1 MVSYIP
7 NICLWLDALDSTTFT
22 LENDRVLEW
31 RDKSSNAARFVPVRD
46 GFRPVFSTNA
56 VIFSPSSF
64 QLRSVNKLPAYST
77 TDIFFVMNYE
87 PLKGPRQPFFD
98 SADITPSET
107 DNRLNVQVYADG
119 YEYYRGC
126 PTPSTTLGAVSI
138 YKGDLYLGTNVTMSP
153 NYLQKYDRM
162 NEQFNFL
169 NIPMTTPNIRGMA
182 VYDGN
187 LYMAGGNTVE
197 RFDGATMTVANLLS
211 STTNTPIVYNENL
224 FVTTR
229 GFITT
234 GSNAASRPQLY
245 RWNTLTSNFDGIAQM
260 QAFLTATVGIA
271 ESAYNSIDYAGTLY
285 FFNSNSQN
293 NGPIT
298 RLEGNTYNSNSLV
311 NTLHYGTGLF
321 RGFLLNFR
329 NEARLHRYTEAGPG
343 FMTWA
348 RTASGQFVT
357 GLASC
362 AYKGDMYFLRNQAS
376 GTNTIEYT
384 GGDGAGSSSNSIL
397 STLTATAT
405 SLNTNSLMVVHD
417 GKLFVNNANAFNIVQ
432 YGNGTS
438 LDFPISSGQ
447 MIVMVRKTQEYA
459 QVWINGTIAFET
471 LYNFEFNR
479 QPTRHVY
486 VGGAA
491 GTLCSAVSDPGT
503 DHIRGSIQSV
513 LQFSGI
519 LNETDRQTV
528 ESELAWSF
536 NLGPLLPPEHPF
548 NNSNDPYYNSNNPY
562 YNSNNPYFP

>member
-1 MVSYIP
+1 MVSYMP

-46 GFRPVFSTNA
+46 NFRPVFSTNA
-56 VIFSPSSF
+56 VVFSPSSF
-64 QLRSVNKLPAYST
+64 QLRSVSKLPAYST
-77 TDIFFVMNYE
+77 TDTFFVMNYE
-87 PLKGPRQPFFD
+87 SLKGPRQPFFD
-98 SADITPSET
+98 SADFTPSET

-126 PTPSTTLGAVSI
+126 PTPSTTRGGVAV
-138 YKGDLYLGTNVTMSP
+138 YKGDLYLGTDVAMSP

-162 NEQFNFL
+162 NEQFTFM
-169 NIPMTTPNIRGMA
+169 NIPMTTPSIRGMA

-197 RFDGATMTVANLLS
+197 RFDGTTNTMTVTNLLS

-224 FVTTR
+224 FVTTT

-234 GSNAASRPQLY
+234 ASNAASRPQLY

-260 QAFLTATVGIA
+260 QAFLTGTVGVFQYV
-271 ESAYNSIDYAGTLY
+271 YNSIDYAGTLY
-285 FFNSNSQN
+285 FFNSNTQN
-293 NGPIT
+293 TGPIT
-298 RLEGNTYNSNSLV
+298 RLQGDTYNSNSLA
-311 NTLHYGTGLF
+311 NTLQFGTGLF

-329 NEARLHRYTEAGPG
+329 NEARLHRYTEQGQG

-348 RTASGQFVT
+348 RTFSAQTVS

-362 AYKGDMYFLRNQAS
+362 AYKGDMYFLRNQTT

-384 GGDGAGSSSNSIL
+384 GGDDAGSSSNSIL

-417 GKLFVNNANAFNIVQ
+417 GKLFINNANAFNIIQ

-438 LDFPISSGQ
+438 LDFQLSSSQ
-447 MIVMVRKTQEYA
+447 MIIMIRKTQEYS

-471 LYNFEFNR
+471 LYAFEFNR

-513 LQFSGI
+513 LQFERI
-519 LNETDRQTV
+519 LSVEDRQTV

-536 NLGPLLPPEHPF
+536 NLGSLLPPEHPF
-548 NNSNDPYYNSNNPY
+548 NMSNDPYYPPPY
-562 YNSNNPYFP
+562 DPYFP